1 MRRLSLLI
9 VVGLALVVGG
19 CGGDDDE
26 TTTGSGTTDTVEA
39 EKQATTLP
47 ISMTEFKFTPANP
60 ELARGK
66 LEITATNKGK
76 TAHTLVLLKT
86 DADPSKLP
94 KRGDNVSEKNSIG
107 EIPPLVPGESA
118 AHTFDLKPG
127 TYVMVCNVPGH
138 YDAGMY
144 GTLTVR

>member
-1 MRRLSLLI
+1 MPKLILL
-9 VVGLALVVGG
+9 VAVGLALAVGG

-26 TTTGSGTTDTVEA
+26 TTPGSGTTDTVEA
-39 EKQATTLP
+39 EKQATTLRV
-47 ISMTEFKFTPANP
+47 SMTEFKFTPANP
-60 ELARGK
+60 ELARGR

-76 TAHTLVLLKT
+76 TPHTLVLLKT

-94 KRGDNVSEKNSIG
+94 KRGDNVSEKKGIG
-107 EIPPLVPGESA
+107 EIPALAPGESA

-127 TYVMVCNVPGH
+127 KYVMVCNVPGH

-144 GTLTVR
+144 GTLTVH